1 MDDRWT
7 PDEGASRPSPHDRGA
22 GEGDGARPAP
32 PEGPQDS
39 PAPRRNPYVIPS
51 ADAQKPA
58 AERPYTPPA
67 GPWPPQEPAVAPDGR
82 PAPSAPEEAPPA
94 GAAVFPG
101 SAGAAPSEDAA
112 AAPAEDAGAAPAAGG
127 HGAPSAPEAPARD
140 EGFSWLSPAP
150 QGPGAAAEPPANEPA
165 PADPEATMPAS
176 GRAPEPAAGP
186 ATPWADDPW
195 PSVPGATTPPEPPA
209 NEPAPADPEATMPAS
224 GRTPEPAAGPATPWA
239 DDPWPSVPG
248 ATTPPEP
255 PTAHAPTGQGD
266 PEATMPV
273 GGAAPGSG
281 GPSAADAF
289 AHRAT
294 SEPVHEP
301 AYEQAYEPAS
311 ARAAADTAAPA
322 GAPSA
327 PYEEPGYLDETSNPA
342 FPPPGGP
349 PAGGAPPNGTP
360 PFGSAPFG
368 AAGGAAS
375 GAPAGGPD
383 SGPHGSLSGDGRA
396 FPPPP
401 APPGPGGPHRG
412 EGVPAPA
419 PQAPEGPEEK
429 KRSRKGLLIGI
440 GAGVLVL
447 ALAGGVTGWYVLA
460 RPSGPEQAAAS
471 YAGAWSEQDYKAMSA
486 LTAGGGVQDVLG
498 PLQENLGV
506 EKSSIEVGEVVE
518 EGDDAAEAPF
528 TATLSLSNAGDWTYE
543 GSFSLIRDGA
553 EWKVDF
559 EPSSVHPDLTEG
571 TTLVRANVWGERGHI
586 LAADGSRLDTEDA
599 SGSVQM
605 LTGQVGAATAEDL
618 ERLGPAYKEGDPTGL
633 GGIQQQYEE
642 RLAGEVSTSIRVAE
656 TGSEEEAA
664 ADPDAPVVGTVK
676 GRPGK
681 DVTTAIDPE
690 LQSAAAAA
698 VSTGGKP
705 TALVAVRA
713 STGEVV
719 AVANNSADFNRAFDG
734 QYAPGSSFKIV
745 TYESLLEKG
754 LSPSDTMSCPKE
766 ALGFKNAGDAAYGE
780 QSVTEAFAT
789 SCNTA
794 LVQDV
799 VNRIS
804 GADLTATAELFGMN
818 ADLNIGVP
826 TREPSFPDPAGDS
839 GLLAAQSIG
848 QGQIIS
854 TPLHMA
860 TVPAAI
866 ADGSWRSPALVTD
879 PELPDKPKPAAIPHA
894 EALRPMMRAVV
905 TEGTAKKAGFQGEV
919 YGKTGSAEFGTATG
933 EDDELATHA
942 WMVGY
947 KGDIAFAVVVE
958 GGGGG
963 GSVAGPVGA
972 KFTNTF

>member
-7 PDEGASRPSPHDRGA
+7 PDEGASRPSPHDRGP
-22 GEGDGARPAP
+22 GEGAEARPAP

-58 AERPYTPPA
+58 ADRPYAPPV
-67 GPWPPQEPAVAPDGR
+67 GPWPPQEPAAGAADDR
-82 PAPSAPEEAPPA
+82 PAPSAPGAAPPA
-94 GAAVFPG
+94 G
-101 SAGAAPSEDAA
+101 
-112 AAPAEDAGAAPAAGG
+112 PAADSPAGG
-127 HGAPSAPEAPARD
+127 GGAPPAPEAPARD
-140 EGFSWLSPAP
+140 EGLSWPPPAP
-150 QGPGAAAEPPANEPA
+150 QGSGPAAGPPASDPA
-165 PADPEATMPAS
+165 PADPEATLP
-176 GRAPEPAAGP
+176 AGP
-186 ATPWADDPW
+186 ATPWSADPW
-195 PSVPGATTPPEPPA
+195 PSVPGAG
-209 NEPAPADPEATMPAS
+209 APAAHGPARQEDPESTLPA
-224 GRTPEPAAGPATPWA
+224 
-239 DDPWPSVPG
+239 
-248 ATTPPEP
+248 
-255 PTAHAPTGQGD
+255 
-266 PEATMPV
+266 
-273 GGAAPGSG
+273 GGAPAGSG
-281 GPSAADAF
+281 GPSAEDAF
-289 AHRAT
+289 AHRAA

-301 AYEQAYEPAS
+301 AYEAAYEPAA
-311 ARAAADTAAPA
+311 ARAGADPAAPA

-327 PYEEPGYLDETSNPA
+327 PYEDPRKEPGYLDETSNPA
-342 FPPPGGP
+342 FPPPSGP
-349 PAGGAPPNGTP
+349 PAGGAPPSGTP

-368 AAGGAAS
+368 AAGGAAAS
-375 GAPAGGPD
+375 GAPGGGPEG
-383 SGPHGSLSGDGRA
+383 GPHGSPSGDGRA

-412 EGVPAPA
+412 EGAPG
-419 PQAPEGPEEK
+419 PEGGEK
-429 KRSRKGLLIGI
+429 KRSRKGPLIGI

-460 RPSGPEQAAAS
+460 RPSGPEEAAAS

-486 LTAGGGVQDVLG
+486 LTADGGVQDVLG

-506 EKSSIEVGEVVE
+506 EKSAIEVGEVVE
-518 EGDDAAEAPF
+518 KGDNAAEAPF

-543 GSFSLIRDGA
+543 GAFSLVRDGA

-559 EPSSVHPDLTEG
+559 GPASVHPDLAEG
-571 TTLVRANVWGERGHI
+571 ATLVRANVWGERGHI

-599 SGSVQM
+599 SGSVRM

-664 ADPDAPVVGTVK
+664 ADPDAPVVGTVEGK
-676 GRPGK
+676 PGK
-681 DVTTAIDPE
+681 DVTTAIDPG

-754 LSPSDTMSCPKE
+754 LNPSDTMSCPKE
-766 ALGFKNAGDAAYGE
+766 ALGFKNAGDAAYGQ

-804 GADLTATAELFGMN
+804 GADLTETAELFGMN

-848 QGQIIS
+848 QGRIIS

-860 TVPAAI
+860 TVPAAV

-919 YGKTGSAEFGTATG
+919 YGKTGSAEFGTASG
-933 EDDELATHA
+933 EDEELQTHA

-972 KFTNTF
+972 KFANTF